1 MLQKKTRNV
10 FLYVDDIMALIQV
23 TTAVPER
30 LQELSSL

>member
-23 TTAVPER
+23 TTVVPER

>member
-10 FLYVDDIMALIQV
+10 FLHVDDIMALIQV